1 MVVPGLVGSTR
12 CGAAPDEGDLMA
24 TVKHLLD
31 RRFNGYMGI
40 KVPHELDDL
49 VESVVA
55 GYGSTLA

>member
-1 MVVPGLVGSTR
+1 
-12 CGAAPDEGDLMA
+12 MA